1 MIIEEF
7 LIFFSNQFCCCEKS
21 KISSKLYLFM
31 KIVRIVGALL
41 LMANF
46 GSFAQSVTINPQSLD
61 LPKVTNLPGCAVA
74 DYGKVVFLTSNN
86 KAYVC
91 GGSGWV
97 AVETS
102 TGSSGSLTLPYSGSG
117 AFSAGGLSVLNTAG
131 GLNSAGIQGMTM
143 SAINGAN
150 GVLGNAFETAPSGN
164 TAGVAGINNSLN
176 ANGYGVYGKHDGG
189 GAAVYGTTNI
199 GKGVYG
205 HTATSGDAV
214 FGLASNINARAGV
227 FENTVAGGIALRT
240 AGTLRFEGQ
249 NAAAGRFL
257 RSGDNLG
264 TASWSNITRTEVI
277 KIPAAA
283 FVAHIST
290 NSITHDNQG
299 IVFTGSSG
307 SGSVH
312 APLTLPNGAT
322 VTQILFYYI
331 DGDATLGM
339 ISWAIQKFDHTVL
352 PQAYSNIF
360 SGTIPNV
367 NDPFGIRTQ
376 GVNTTLVIDN
386 TINFYRLVFAMP
398 FDTDLKFLG
407 AEVRYNYQVNN

>member
-1 MIIEEF
+1 
-7 LIFFSNQFCCCEKS
+7 
-21 KISSKLYLFM
+21 M
-31 KIVRIVGALL
+31 KILRIVGAVLIL
-41 LMANF
+41 ANF
-46 GSFAQSVTINPQSLD
+46 GSFAQSVSINPQSLD
-61 LPKVTNLPGCAVA
+61 LPKVANLPGCVA
-74 DYGKVVFLTSNN
+74 TDYGKVVFLTSNN
-86 KAYVC
+86 KAHVC
-91 GGSGWV
+91 SGSGWV

-102 TGSSGSLTLPYSGSG
+102 TGGGGSLTLPYSTSG
-117 AFSAGGLSVLNTAG
+117 AFSAAGLSILNTSG
-131 GLNSAGIQGMTM
+131 GINSAGIQGMTV

-150 GVLGNAFETAPSGN
+150 GILGNAFEVAPSGN
-164 TAGVAGINNSLN
+164 TVGVAGLNSSTN
-176 ANGYGVYGKHDGG
+176 ANGYGVSGKHSGG
-189 GAAVYGTTNI
+189 GAGVYGESVTGKAVYGVSSST
-199 GKGVYG
+199 
-205 HTATSGDAV
+205 GDAV
-214 FGLASNINARAGV
+214 YGATNNANARAGV
-227 FENTVAGGIALRT
+227 FVNSAVGGMALRT
-240 AGTLRFEGQ
+240 SGALRFEGQ

-257 RSGDNLG
+257 RAGDNLG

-283 FVAHIST
+283 FVPHIST

-307 SGSVH
+307 AGSVH

-339 ISWAIQKFDHTVL
+339 TSWAIQKFDHTVV
-352 PQAYSNIF
+352 PQAYSNLF

-376 GVNTTLVIDN
+376 GINSTLVIN
-386 TINFYRLVFAMP
+386 NEINFYRLVFAMP
-398 FDTDLKFLG
+398 FDADLKFLG

>member
-1 MIIEEF
+1 
-7 LIFFSNQFCCCEKS
+7 
-21 KISSKLYLFM
+21 M
-31 KIVRIVGALL
+31 KILSIVGTGLIL
-41 LMANF
+41 ANF
-46 GSFAQSVTINPQSLD
+46 GSFAQSVSINPQSLD
-61 LPKVTNLPGCAVA
+61 LPKVANLPGCVAA

-86 KAYVC
+86 KAHVC
-91 GGSGWV
+91 SGSGWV

-102 TGSSGSLTLPYSGSG
+102 TGGGGSLTLPYSTSG
-117 AFSAGGLSVLNTAG
+117 AFSAAGLSILNTSG
-131 GLNSAGIQGMTM
+131 GINSAGIQGMTL

-150 GVLGNAFETAPSGN
+150 GVLGNAFEVAPSGN
-164 TAGVAGINNSLN
+164 TVGVAGLNSSTN
-176 ANGYGVYGKHDGG
+176 SNGYGVSGKHSGG
-189 GAAVYGTTNI
+189 GAGVYGESVTGKAVYGVSSST
-199 GKGVYG
+199 
-205 HTATSGDAV
+205 GDAV
-214 FGLASNINARAGV
+214 YGATNNANARAGV
-227 FENTVAGGIALRT
+227 FVNSAVGGMALRT
-240 AGTLRFEGQ
+240 SGALRFEGQ

-283 FVAHIST
+283 FVPHIST

-307 SGSVH
+307 AGSVH

-339 ISWAIQKFDHTVL
+339 TSWAIQKFDHTVV
-352 PQAYSNIF
+352 PQAYSNLF

-376 GVNTTLVIDN
+376 GINSTIVIN
-386 TINFYRLVFAMP
+386 NEINFYRLVFAMP
-398 FDTDLKFLG
+398 FDADLKFLG

>member
-1 MIIEEF
+1 
-7 LIFFSNQFCCCEKS
+7 
-21 KISSKLYLFM
+21 M
-31 KIVRIVGALL
+31 KIIRIVGAVLL
-41 LMANF
+41 LANF
-46 GSFAQSVTINPQSLD
+46 GSFAQSVSINPQSLD
-61 LPKVTNLPGCAVA
+61 LPKVTTLPGCAPA

-86 KAYVC
+86 KAHVC

-102 TGSSGSLTLPYSGSG
+102 TGAGGSLTLPYNGSGS
-117 AFSAGGLSVLNTAG
+117 FSAGGFSVFNTGG
-131 GLNSAGIQGMTM
+131 GLNSAGIHGMTG
-143 SAINGAN
+143 SALNGAN
-150 GVLGNAFETAPSGN
+150 GVLGSAFETAPSGN
-164 TAGVAGINNSLN
+164 NAGVAGINSSTNN
-176 ANGYGVYGKHDGG
+176 NGNGVLGRHSGGGNGVYGESITGR
-189 GAAVYGTTNI
+189 
-199 GKGVYG
+199 GVYG
-205 HTATSGDAV
+205 LVSSTGDAV
-214 FGLASNINARAGV
+214 FGAANNANARAGV
-227 FENTVAGGIALRT
+227 FVNSAAGGMALRT
-240 AGTLRFEGQ
+240 SGALRFEGQ
-249 NAAAGRFL
+249 NAAAGTFL
-257 RSGDNLG
+257 RSNDNLG
-264 TASWSNITRTEVI
+264 SASWSNITRNEVI

-307 SGSVH
+307 AGSVH

-339 ISWAIQKFDHTVL
+339 TSWAIQKFDHTVV

-376 GVNTTLVIDN
+376 GVNSNIVIN
-386 TINFYRLVFAMP
+386 NEINFYRLVFVMP
-398 FDTDLKFLG
+398 FDADLKFLG

>member
-1 MIIEEF
+1 MKKTLFISVF
-7 LIFFSNQFCCCEKS
+7 TLVAFSS
-21 KISSKLYLFM
+21 I
-31 KIVRIVGALL
+31 
-41 LMANF
+41 
-46 GSFAQSVTINPQSLD
+46 AQSVTLSPNNLQIPSVSA
-61 LPKVTNLPGCAVA
+61 LPACAAA
-74 DYGKVVFLTSNN
+74 DYGKIVFLTSTNRAN
-86 KAYVC
+86 VC
-91 GGSGWV
+91 SGSGWV
-97 AVETS
+97 EVAA
-102 TGSSGSLTLPYSGSG
+102 GGGGGSLTLPFNGSGSY
-117 AFSAGGLSVLNTAG
+117 SAAGFTVMNTGG
-131 GLNSAGIQGMTM
+131 GLNSAGIQGMTL

-164 TAGVAGINNSLN
+164 TAGVAGINSSLN
-176 ANGYGVYGKHDGG
+176 AKGYGVYGKHDGTG
-189 GAAVYGTTNI
+189 SGVYGTTNI

-205 HTATSGDAV
+205 HTASSGDAV

-227 FENTVAGGIALRT
+227 FENTVAGGVALRT
-240 AGTLRFEGQ
+240 SGTLRFEGQ
-249 NAAAGRFL
+249 NAATGRFL
-257 RSGDNLG
+257 RSGDNNG
-264 TASWSNITRTEVI
+264 TATWSNITRTEVI

-283 FVAHIST
+283 FVSHIST

-322 VTQILFYYI
+322 ITQVLFYYI

-339 ISWAIQKFDHTVL
+339 TSWAIQKFDHTVV

-376 GVNTTLVIDN
+376 GVNSTIVIDN
-386 TINFYRLVFAMP
+386 TKNFYRLVFAMP
-398 FDTDLKFLG
+398 FDADLKFLG
-407 AEVRYNYQVNN
+407 AEVRYNYEVNN